1 MPRAKSPRYNDNGPS
16 AADLAEFE
24 ATLGGLLQTV
34 GLPEFPPDVW
44 AALTKEAVSRGYTLT
59 ISPAMGGRSYR
70 VGLPMGT
77 KRVEIFLSS
86 SDDIEAM
93 LRGLILA
100 VRKLPVRT

>member
-1 MPRAKSPRYNDNGPS
+1 MPRAKASRYNDTGPT
-16 AADLAEFE
+16 ADDLAEFE
-24 ATLGGLLQTV
+24 AALGGLLQTV

-44 AALTKEAVSRGYTLT
+44 AQLTKEAVSRGYTLT

-77 KRVEIFLSS
+77 KRVEVFLSS
-86 SDDIEAM
+86 SDDIEKL

-100 VRKLPVRT
+100 VRKLPTRG